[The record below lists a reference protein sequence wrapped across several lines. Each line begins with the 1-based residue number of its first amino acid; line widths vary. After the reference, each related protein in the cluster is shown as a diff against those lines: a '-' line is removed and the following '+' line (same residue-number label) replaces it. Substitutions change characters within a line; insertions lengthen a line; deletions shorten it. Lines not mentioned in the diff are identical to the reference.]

1 MARMTTEL
9 PSKDGSFNELFLAMN
24 LVGLERLNERSFSFL
39 GIPPEWFSA
48 LYPEIDR
55 TQTFF
60 PASRFP
66 VLQDFLLDVND
77 WWAQPTSAAP
87 RPVEWEE
94 TDAAGGTHRI
104 NVSAIAV
111 RRRQFL
117 LLEHRDLRHESR
129 SSSPISGQ
137 PSSSTE
143 PPRQDIAATL
153 KETQQALEQE
163 RSARKDLSKK
173 FRVLEK
179 AIETM
184 PLGVTITDTTRKIFY
199 TNPADANIHGYQVEE
214 LLEQNVAIFAPPDM
228 RRQMTLEDISTM
240 KGWIRE
246 SVNVRKDGRKFPAQ
260 LMSELVKDDDGTPLA
275 IITTCE
281 DITERKRA
289 EKALSDERNLLR
301 ALIDNIPDLI
311 YVKDRNGRFLLNNQA
326 YAAFVGLTNPQTLC
340 EKTVRDVF
348 PEELARTDEQYDR
361 QVIQSGL
368 AMIEHEETL
377 PAQDATE
384 RIFLMTRVPLYNEG
398 GAVTALVGICH
409 DITGRRQREKQI
421 DHLNAVLNA
430 IRIVN
435 QLIVRERDRK
445 RLIQAACNHLVK
457 ARGYANAWIAL
468 VNDADHV
475 SFVAQSGLKDKFPH
489 LIKLLKQGKMPPC
502 VRKVFTSGSERPL
515 MQYTFK
521 QEGICCL
528 EDWCLETPRI
538 AIKLMYG
545 DKTYGALFVGLPP
558 EISANEEELTLL
570 EEIAGDMGFALYNI
584 EVEEQRLAAEK
595 AVQKNEQWLVAT
607 LRNLSEAVVTTNEQ
621 GAVTFFNP
629 VAEML
634 TGWKQE
640 ELLGKDMTFRVTA
653 DDSETSDEY
662 EADAQRETQPEITIL
677 LGEYAV
683 LIAKD
688 GTKIPV
694 EYSGSPIM
702 NEQGQF
708 TGFVMIF
715 KDITER
721 RQAEDALE
729 KSLSLLRSTLES
741 TADGI
746 LALNTEDN
754 AIPIFNQKFADMWQ
768 IPETLLNQ
776 AKTDQILELARQRL
790 KEPERFPDI
799 IQVLRMPNELLR
811 EETFELLDGLIV
823 EMFSQPRWIGGK
835 CVGTVLSFHDITEQK
850 RAEQAL
856 RYRMTFGNLIN
867 TISTYFINLT
877 LNDIDRGI
885 QRALQTI
892 GEFTGVD
899 HGYVA
904 LTPEYSRTANVTI
917 THEWW
922 ASESLNQTLTVH
934 TLDTRFFTWAK
945 EHIEHDGIL
954 NIPSVEELVGEFQR
968 NENNA
973 FLRHSQSLIMIPL
986 VFAGKLIGVLSF
998 ESLHSPRTW
1007 PEDIIAL
1014 LRILAEMFTG
1024 AFERKRAGEALEQE
1038 RKRLFA
1044 VLENL
1049 PVYIFLRD
1057 PRGAIRFANHSFRKR
1072 FGDPDAPQTQTLLD
1086 QREGLWEDS
1095 QAYQV
1100 FATKTPQ
1107 GWEWY
1112 HAANN
1117 TYYQAYDYPFTDI
1130 DGSALVMEFG
1140 IEITDRKL
1148 MEMALEVERASLAE
1162 KVETRTIELS
1172 NMNALL
1178 HQEVL
1183 ERKQTQIELEQAK
1196 ETAESASRAKSEFL
1210 ANMSHEL
1217 RTPLNAILGYAQ
1229 ILKNAPNLGERQM
1242 DGLEIIKNSGTHL
1255 LNLINEI
1262 LDLSK
1267 IEAGFME
1274 LVLSD
1279 VHLPEFL
1286 KQIAEMIAIRAKQKG
1301 IEFIYEC
1308 DPHLAPGVRTDEKR
1322 LRQILINLLGNAVKF
1337 TERGSVSLRVR
1348 VCDAPERLK
1357 EEDRGTLSQTIRFE
1371 IADTGIGIAQ
1381 EDLDEIFLPFQ
1392 QVGEKRHAIEGT
1404 GLGLTISQK
1413 FARLM
1418 GSRLIVKSTIGEG
1431 TTFSFD
1437 LKLDVLPDFLPS
1449 IKPAYRKV
1457 FGYRG
1462 RRRTLLVVDDRKE
1475 NRMLL
1480 ADMLM
1485 PLGFHI
1491 LEAEDGLQCL
1501 EQLRAHRPD
1510 ATLLDLRMPVMNGV
1524 EAMEHIRNDEALK
1537 EHVIFAVSA
1546 SVYEDDRSR
1555 SLQAGCQAF
1564 LMKPIHL
1571 DDLLE
1576 QLRIHL
1582 KLEWVYGEAS
1592 KETERAKEQN
1602 VPMAAEARQFPLQE
1616 REILLKLATTG
1627 RVRPLLQHLDTID
1640 PAYHAVVEELRQYAK
1655 TFQLQ
1660 AIIEKLQAMET
1671 HYEH

>member
-1 MARMTTEL
+1 MARTTSEL
-9 PSKDGSFNELFLAMN
+9 LSKNSHFNELFLAMN
-24 LVGLERLNERSFSFL
+24 LVGLERQNEQSFSFL
-39 GIPPEWFSA
+39 GRPPEWFVA
-48 LYPEIDR
+48 LYPEINVE
-55 TQTFF
+55 QAFF
-60 PASRFP
+60 PSSQFSMI
-66 VLQDFLLDVND
+66 QDFLLDIND
-77 WWAQPTSAAP
+77 WWMQPASPAP
-87 RPVEWEE
+87 KPVFCEKV
-94 TDAAGGTHRI
+94 DVSGVTHRLKI
-104 NVSAIAV
+104 SAIIV
-111 RRRQFL
+111 RRRQL
-117 LLEHRDLRHESR
+117 LLIEHQEQSA
-129 SSSPISGQ
+129 SAPVSSPE
-137 PSSSTE
+137 PS
-143 PPRQDIAATL
+143 QNIAAL
-153 KETQQALEQE
+153 KDIEQALERE
-163 RSARKDLSKK
+163 RREKKELSKK
-173 FRVLEK
+173 FRILEK

-184 PLGVTITDTTRKIFY
+184 PLGVTITDTSRKIFY
-199 TNPADANIHGYQVEE
+199 TNPADAAIHGYRVHE
-214 LLEQNVAIFAPPDM
+214 LLGQDVAIFAPPDL
-228 RRQMTLEDISTM
+228 RRQMTLEEISTL

-246 SVNVRKDGRKFPAQ
+246 SINIRKDGTKFPAQ

-275 IITTCE
+275 VITTCE

-311 YVKDRNGRFLLNNQA
+311 YVKDRKGRFLLNNQA
-326 YAAFVGLTNPQTLC
+326 YAAFVGLTNPHTLR
-340 EKTVRDVF
+340 EKTIHDVF
-348 PEELARTDEQYDR
+348 PEEIALQDEQYDR
-361 QVIQSGL
+361 QVIQAGFS
-368 AMIEHEETL
+368 MIEHEETL
-377 PAQDATE
+377 PAQDHGE
-384 RIFLMTRVPLYNEG
+384 HVFLTTRVPLHNERG
-398 GAVTALVGICH
+398 VVTALVGICH
-409 DITGRRQREKQI
+409 DITTRRQNEKQI
-421 DHLNAVLNA
+421 AHLNAVLNA

-445 RLIQAACNHLVK
+445 QLIQTACNHLVK
-457 ARGYANAWIAL
+457 TRGYANAWIAL
-468 VNDADHV
+468 VSEAERVN
-475 SFVAQSGLKDKFPH
+475 FIAQSGLGEKFST
-489 LIKLLKQGKMPPC
+489 LVKFLRQGKMPPC
-502 VRKVFTSGSERPL
+502 LKEAIHSQSVHPL
-515 MQYTFK
+515 MQFTAK
-521 QEGICCL
+521 DKGVCCL
-528 EDWCLETPRI
+528 GDWCLETPKI
-538 AIKLMYG
+538 AIKLAYAG
-545 DKTYGALFVGLPP
+545 KTYGALFVGLPP
-558 EISANEEELTLL
+558 EISANQEEYALL

-584 EVEEQRLAAEK
+584 EVEEQRQIAEK
-595 AVQKNEQWLVAT
+595 AAQKNQQWLVAT
-607 LRNLSEAVVTTNEQ
+607 LRNLSEAVVTTNEH

-640 ELLGKDMTFRVTA
+640 ELLGKDMAFRITA
-653 DDSETSDEY
+653 GNSEIE
-662 EADAQRETQPEITIL
+662 EAPEPAKSQEAQPEITIL
-677 LGEYAV
+677 LGDYSI

-688 GTKIPV
+688 GTKIPI

-746 LALNTEDN
+746 LALNTEDSE
-754 AIPIFNQKFADMWQ
+754 AMPIFNQKFIDMWQ
-768 IPETLLNQ
+768 IPEQAMNE
-776 AKTDQILELARQRL
+776 AKTDQIIAMIRQQL

-799 IQVLRMPNELLR
+799 LQVFQTPDAPLKEDS
-811 EETFELLDGLIV
+811 FELLSGRGV
-823 EMFSQPRWIGGK
+823 EMFLQPRWIGGK
-835 CVGTVLSFHDITEQK
+835 CVGMVLSFHDITEQK
-850 RAEQAL
+850 RAEHAL

-877 LNDIDRGI
+877 LENIDQGI

-904 LTPEYSRTANVTI
+904 LTPEYVRATDVI
-917 THEWW
+917 VTHEWW
-922 ASESLNQTLTVH
+922 APRYASQMHPTQTL
-934 TLDTRFFTWAK
+934 DPKFFNWAK
-945 EHIEHDGIL
+945 EHIEQDGLL
-954 NIPSVEELVGEFQR
+954 NIPSTKELAGRNLAKTSRDFLGE
-968 NENNA
+968 
-973 FLRHSQSLIMIPL
+973 SQSLMIIPL
-986 VFAGKLIGVLSF
+986 VFSGKLIGMLSF
-998 ESLHSPRTW
+998 ESLHSSRTW
-1007 PEDIIAL
+1007 PDDIIAL
-1014 LRILAEMFTG
+1014 LRILAEMLTG
-1024 AFERKRAGEALEQE
+1024 AFERKRAGEALEHE

-1049 PVYIFLRD
+1049 PAYIFLRD
-1057 PRGAIRFANHSFRKR
+1057 PRGTIRFANYSFRKR
-1072 FGDPDAPQTQTLLD
+1072 FGDPEALQTQVLLD
-1086 QREGLWEDS
+1086 EREGLWEDS
-1095 QAYQV
+1095 QAYKI
-1100 FATKTPQ
+1100 FTTKTPQ

-1117 TYYQAYDYPFTDI
+1117 AYYQAYDYPFTDI

-1162 KVETRTIELS
+1162 KVEMRTTELS
-1172 NMNALL
+1172 QMNMLL

-1183 ERKQTQIELEQAK
+1183 ERKQAQIELEQAK
-1196 ETAESASRAKSEFL
+1196 EAAESASHAKSEFL

-1229 ILKNAPNLGERQM
+1229 ILKNATNLNERQM

-1274 LVLSD
+1274 LVFTD

-1301 IEFIYEC
+1301 IEFLYEY
-1308 DPHLAPGVRTDEKR
+1308 DPRLVPGVRTDEKR

-1337 TERGSVSLRVR
+1337 TEHGSVSLRVR
-1348 VCDAPERLK
+1348 VCDFQDNLTGNLPEQPN
-1357 EEDRGTLSQTIRFE
+1357 TQTIRFE

-1392 QVGEKRHAIEGT
+1392 QVGTKRHTVEGT

-1413 FARLM
+1413 FVHLM
-1418 GSRLIVKSTIGEG
+1418 GSRLGVKSTLGEG
-1431 TTFSFD
+1431 TTFYFD
-1437 LKLDVLPDFLPS
+1437 LKLEVLPDFLPT
-1449 IKPAYRKV
+1449 IKPSYRKV
-1457 FGYRG
+1457 LGYKG
-1462 RRRTLLVVDDRKE
+1462 KRRTLLVVDDRKE

-1480 ADMLM
+1480 ADMLV

-1491 LEAEDGLQCL
+1491 LEAEDGMQCL
-1501 EQLRAHRPD
+1501 EQLRTRRPD

-1524 EAMEHIRNDEALK
+1524 ETMKYIRNDHELK
-1537 EHVIFAVSA
+1537 EHIIFAVSA

-1564 LMKPIHL
+1564 LMKPISL
-1571 DDLLE
+1571 EDLLE

-1582 KLEWVYGEAS
+1582 GLEWVYADTEKETEQGKEQPAPMADEAS
-1592 KETERAKEQN
+1592 KL
-1602 VPMAAEARQFPLQE
+1602 PLQE
-1616 REILLKLATTG
+1616 CETLLKLASTG

-1640 PAYHAVVEELRQYAK
+1640 PAYHAMVEELRQYAK
-1655 TFQLQ
+1655 AFQLQ
-1660 AIIEKLQAMET
+1660 AIIEKLKAMET
-1671 HYEH
+1671 QYEH

>member
-1 MARMTTEL
+1 MASTITDF
-9 PSKDGSFNELFLAMN
+9 SSQDSYINELFLAMN
-24 LVGLERLNERSFSFL
+24 LVGLERLNDRSFSFL
-39 GIPPEWFSA
+39 NVFPKWFIT
-48 LYPEIDR
+48 LYPELDR
-55 TQTFF
+55 RQPFF
-60 PASRFP
+60 PISQFP
-66 VLQDFLLDVND
+66 GLGDFLLDAND
-77 WWAQPTSAAP
+77 WWMQPSSVAP
-87 RPVEWEE
+87 KPVFCEKA
-94 TDAAGGTHRI
+94 DASGTI
-104 NVSAIAV
+104 YLLKISAIQI
-111 RRRQFL
+111 RRRQL
-117 LLEHRDLRHESR
+117 LVIEHQERLMPEPSEPSPDL
-129 SSSPISGQ
+129 GKKLKD
-137 PSSSTE
+137 TE
-143 PPRQDIAATL
+143 
-153 KETQQALEQE
+153 QALEQE
-163 RSARKDLSKK
+163 RFEKKELSKK
-173 FRVLEK
+173 FRILEK

-184 PLGVTITDTTRKIFY
+184 PLGVTITDTARKIFY
-199 TNPADANIHGYQVEE
+199 TNPADAATHGYEVEE
-214 LLEQNVAIFAPPDM
+214 LLEQDVSLFAPPEF

-240 KGWIRE
+240 KGWVRE
-246 SVNVRKDGRKFPAQ
+246 SVNVRKDGTKFPAQ
-260 LMSELVKDDDGTPLA
+260 LMSELVKDDDGAPLA

-281 DITERKRA
+281 NITERKRA
-289 EKALSDERNLLR
+289 EKALSEERNLLR

-311 YVKDRNGRFLLNNQA
+311 YVKDRKGRFLLNNQA
-326 YAAFVGLTNPQTLC
+326 YTVFVGLTNPQTLH
-340 EKTVRDVF
+340 EKTVHGLF
-348 PEELARTDEQYDR
+348 PEEIARQDEQYDR
-361 QVIQSGL
+361 QVMQSGFS
-368 AMIEHEETL
+368 MIEHEEIL
-377 PAQDATE
+377 PAQDQAE
-384 RIFLMTRVPLYNEG
+384 HVFLTTRVPLHNER
-398 GAVTALVGICH
+398 GAITALVGICH
-409 DITGRRQREKQI
+409 DITKRRQSEKQI

-445 RLIQAACNHLVK
+445 QLIQTACNHLVK
-457 ARGYANAWIAL
+457 TRGYANAWIAL
-468 VNDADHV
+468 VNEENRV
-475 SFVAQSGLKDKFPH
+475 NFIAQSGLGEKFS
-489 LIKLLKQGKMPPC
+489 KLVKYLRQGKIPPC
-502 VRKVFTSGSERPL
+502 LQEAIHNQSIHPL
-515 MQYTFK
+515 MQYSFK
-521 QEGICCL
+521 EQGACCL
-528 EDWCLETPRI
+528 GNWCLETPKI
-538 AIKLMYG
+538 AVKLAYAG
-545 DKTYGALFVGLPP
+545 KTYGALFVGLPP
-558 EISANEEELTLL
+558 EISANQEECTLL

-584 EVEEQRLAAEK
+584 EVEEQRQAAEK
-595 AVQKNEQWLVAT
+595 TAEKNQQWLVAT
-607 LRNLSEAVVTTNEQ
+607 LRNLSEAVVTTNEH

-629 VAEML
+629 VAEAL

-640 ELLGKDMTFRVTA
+640 ELLGKDMTFRITA
-653 DDSETSDEY
+653 GDSEIDE
-662 EADAQRETQPEITIL
+662 EHESRPDQQTQPEITIL
-677 LGEYAV
+677 LGDYSV

-688 GTKIPV
+688 GKKIPV

-721 RQAEDALE
+721 KQAEDALE

-746 LALNTEDN
+746 LALNIENGETT
-754 AIPIFNQKFADMWQ
+754 PIFNQKFIDLWQ
-768 IPETLLNQ
+768 IPEHLMNE
-776 AKTDQILELARQRL
+776 ANTDQIAVLIRQQL

-799 IQVLRMPNELLR
+799 LQALQTPGELLK
-811 EETFELLDGLIV
+811 EDCFELLNGKAV
-823 EMFSQPRWIGGK
+823 EMFSQPRWMGEK
-835 CVGTVLSFHDITEQK
+835 CVGAVLSFHDVTEQK
-850 RAEQAL
+850 RAEHAL

-877 LNDIDRGI
+877 VENIDHGI

-904 LTPEYSRTANVTI
+904 LTPEYGRATAATV

-922 ASESLNQTLTVH
+922 SPHSLGHISIAQTL
-934 TLDTRFFTWAK
+934 DSPFFSWAK
-945 EHIEHDGIL
+945 ERIEHDGLL
-954 NIPSVEELVGEFQR
+954 NIPSVKELGNELRTEETRE
-968 NENNA
+968 
-973 FLRHSQSLIMIPL
+973 FLRDSQSMIMIPL
-986 VFAGKLIGVLSF
+986 VFSGKLIGVLSF
-998 ESLHSPRTW
+998 ESLHSSRTW
-1007 PEDIIAL
+1007 PDDIIAL
-1014 LRILAEMFTG
+1014 LRILAEMLTG
-1024 AFERKRAGEALEQE
+1024 AFERKRAGETLEQE

-1049 PVYIFLRD
+1049 PAYIFLRD
-1057 PRGAIRFANHSFRKR
+1057 PRGAIRFANYSFRKR
-1072 FGDPDAPQTQTLLD
+1072 FGDPESPQTQVLLD

-1117 TYYQAYDYPFTDI
+1117 AYYQAYDYPFTDS
-1130 DGSALVMEFG
+1130 DGSALIMEFG

-1162 KVETRTIELS
+1162 KVETRTTELS
-1172 NMNALL
+1172 QMNALL

-1183 ERKQTQIELEQAK
+1183 ERKQAQIELEQAK
-1196 ETAESASRAKSEFL
+1196 EAAESASRAKSEFL

-1229 ILKNAPNLGERQM
+1229 ILKNATNLNERQT
-1242 DGLEIIKNSGTHL
+1242 DGLDIIKNSGTHL

-1274 LVLSD
+1274 LVFTD

-1301 IEFIYEC
+1301 IDFVYEC
-1308 DPHLAPGVRTDEKR
+1308 DPRLAPGVRTDEKR

-1337 TERGSVSLRVR
+1337 TERGSVSLRIR
-1348 VCDAPERLK
+1348 VCEAQECARENETAPPHL
-1357 EEDRGTLSQTIRFE
+1357 TQVVRFE

-1392 QVGEKRHAIEGT
+1392 QVGIKRHTVEGT

-1413 FARLM
+1413 FVRLM
-1418 GSRLIVKSTIGEG
+1418 GSRLVVHSMLGEG
-1431 TTFSFD
+1431 TTFHFD
-1437 LKLDVLPDFLPS
+1437 LALDVLPDFLPTV
-1449 IKPAYRKV
+1449 KPAYRKV
-1457 FGYRG
+1457 LGYKG

-1480 ADMLM
+1480 ADMLV

-1491 LEAEDGLQCL
+1491 LEAEDGIQCL
-1501 EQLRAHRPD
+1501 EQLRTHRPD

-1524 EAMEHIRNDEALK
+1524 ETMEHIRNDEELK

-1564 LMKPIHL
+1564 LMKPIYL
-1571 DDLLE
+1571 EDLLE
-1576 QLRIHL
+1576 QLRVHL
-1582 KLEWVYGEAS
+1582 GLEWLYGESA
-1592 KETERAKEQN
+1592 KETG
-1602 VPMAAEARQFPLQE
+1602 PTAEAAAPFTAAIERLPQQE
-1616 REILLKLATTG
+1616 CEILLKLATTG
-1627 RVRPLLQHLDTID
+1627 RVRPLLQHLDTLD
-1640 PAYHAVVEELRQYAK
+1640 PAYHVIIEELRQYAK

-1660 AIIEKLQAMET
+1660 AIIEKLKMMES
-1671 HYEH
+1671 EP